1 MRNILEKVRKRGLRH
16 REAGSPAIY
25 QAPSRREAEQA
36 FRVIKR
42 YQVRASFLRYNRS
55 FVERNRVWLGSAFEG
70 VARAGVGRDPRI
82 CLA

>member
-1 MRNILEKVRKRGLRH
+1 MRNILEKVRKR
-16 REAGSPAIY
+16 EAQAIY

-70 VARAGVGRDPRI
+70 AARAGVGRDSTI